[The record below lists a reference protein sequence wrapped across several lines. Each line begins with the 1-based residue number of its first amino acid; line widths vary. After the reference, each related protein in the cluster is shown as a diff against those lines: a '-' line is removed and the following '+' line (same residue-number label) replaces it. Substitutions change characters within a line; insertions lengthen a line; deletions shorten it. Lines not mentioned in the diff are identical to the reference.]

1 METQTQELMETSS
14 GQAKYEHQHK
24 AIVWRVPR
32 LPKLGQGMIESLFS
46 ALLSKVRKFVTPKD
60 RIIDEILRHFLNV

>member
-1 METQTQELMETSS
+1 MKGLERFLGTVETQTQELMETSS

-32 LPKLGQGMIESLFS
+32 LPKHGQGTKYTIRI
-46 ALLSKVRKFVTPKD
+46 LL
-60 RIIDEILRHFLNV
+60 ILNFEF

>member
-1 METQTQELMETSS
+1 METQAQELMETSS

-32 LPKLGQGMIESLFS
+32 LPKHGQGMDAGFTLIT
-46 ALLSKVRKFVTPKD
+46 LLHIFYV
-60 RIIDEILRHFLNV
+60 L